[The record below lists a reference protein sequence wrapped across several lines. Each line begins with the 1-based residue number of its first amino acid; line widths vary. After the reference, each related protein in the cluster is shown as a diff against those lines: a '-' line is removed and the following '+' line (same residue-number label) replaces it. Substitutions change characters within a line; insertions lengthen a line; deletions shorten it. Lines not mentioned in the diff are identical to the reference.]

1 MSFIQYE
8 VWGSFDQ
15 HETLIETVATLKQAQ
30 EILES
35 EQVLYDE
42 LWIIKDE
49 DGVEPQEVK
58 RTVGL

>member
-8 VWGSFDQ
+8 VWGSFDG
-15 HETLIETVATLKQAQ
+15 HETLIETVATLKEARA
-30 EILES
+30 IVES

-49 DGVEPQEVK
+49 DDQEPREVE
-58 RTVGL
+58 RHVGL